1 MVIVL
6 PSAAFMSAMYF
17 GRLRERGCGGGGGVV
32 GAGSGWRSASVD
44 VPPEQADR
52 VPRANSA
59 LTPTSRVRRCFFM

>member
-6 PSAAFMSAMYF
+6 PSAAFMSATY
-17 GRLRERGCGGGGGVV
+17 RADCGNAESVAVVVV
-32 GAGSGWRSASVD
+32 GAGWGLEVASVD

-52 VPRANSA
+52 VPRATSA